1 MTRPPDEKA
10 RERAATAA
18 GCNIVVTAGAGT
30 GKTTLLVDRL
40 VALVLR
46 EPQPVA
52 IGQIVA
58 LTFTN
63 KAASE
68 MKIRLRERLDRLR
81 ALDPSREPDTESDR
95 RVWEQLL
102 ALMARQG
109 LTKARVD
116 ELAGAALQELEKS
129 QIGTIHSFAAHL
141 LRLHPIES
149 GVDPAFVE
157 DDGTHFR
164 EHFVREWDLWLDEQ
178 LGPKGPD
185 HETWRTVLR
194 AVTLDE
200 ARALAEQLA
209 GELTPVDR
217 AAAASSEAG
226 LPPAIAAWLGN
237 LGREARALRAG
248 RDKITLIE
256 RMLDAAAA
264 RFERVGAGAALPAA
278 EDEELDRKL
287 PGKTTAWSQEDYA
300 RAKDVLRI
308 ARALRTV
315 EAEPVKLVV
324 RLLLP
329 FAARC
334 RERFVARGFVSF
346 DGLLARARDLLRDH
360 PAIRRELKARF
371 RAVLVDEFQDTDPV
385 QYEMI
390 LYLAE
395 AAGREAQEWRSLA
408 LEPGKLFI
416 VGDPKQSIYAFR
428 RADMEAYDHVVEDRI
443 LGRAPA
449 GERHS
454 LQANFRTHAGVLHVV
469 NACFARLFPA
479 EAIKGIQPKHEALV
493 PMDGQAPLPDERVE
507 IRLVRPS
514 GEEQDAETATRVEA
528 EELARWLAEEVLGRQ
543 ELREKGVATA
553 IRPRHIAI
561 LLRKLTAARDYVEA
575 LRRYGI
581 PYVTEGEKH
590 FYERQEV
597 VDVVNLLR
605 AVSDPYD
612 RVALVGLL
620 RSPLGG
626 LTDREIADLAGQG
639 GLDYRRTVP
648 GSPQAGRLYERL
660 RAWHETLPR
669 CAAVEAVD
677 RLMAEI
683 PVREL
688 AAASLDG
695 EQALANLHKLR
706 GLVET
711 LAQGPEMTLRRTVR
725 ALSDRVLHPPDEA
738 ESPLAEEGDD
748 DGEGAVRVLSI
759 HKAKGLEYP
768 MVVLAGLHQ
777 GSARR
782 QAETFVLHD
791 WASGVVGLRVG
802 GQQTIGG
809 LYAGTKLAWR
819 QQAELRRVLYVGMTR
834 AKRRLVLSAGLPASA
849 SRSADSLLGLLSGAL
864 DGLAMEDG
872 ASGERVV
879 DLAGTAIPLRV
890 CEGREAPMTTSG
902 RESAWADDP
911 GEYAAER
918 ARWAARDAACRSA
931 TERTL
936 FLSPTRLLA
945 ETSSREEAVRP
956 AVRSGTSRE
965 QDIARL
971 VGIAVHRVLE
981 AWDFHAEPVRLRARV
996 EEACQVV
1003 AGHERDAN
1011 TDVLA
1016 EEVTALMERF
1026 VRLPAYADLR
1036 RAEVLG
1042 REVPFVMPW
1051 GETAQASDSVPRSAS
1066 VMEGVI
1072 DLLYRLDGALWIADY
1087 KTDRI
1092 EANQAVRRA
1101 DDYRPQMAIYR
1112 EAVERGL
1119 GEPVRC
1125 RLVFLRP
1132 GVAVD
1137 VA

>member
-10 RERAATAA
+10 RERAATAT

-81 ALDPSREPDTESDR
+81 TLDPSREPDTESDR

-109 LTKARVD
+109 LTKVRVD

-164 EHFVREWDLWLDEQ
+164 EHFVREWERWLDEQ
-178 LGPKGPD
+178 LGPKGQD

-200 ARALAEQLA
+200 AGALAEQLA

-226 LPPAIAAWLGN
+226 LSPAIAAWLET

-248 RDKITLIE
+248 RDKTTLIE

-264 RFERVGAGAALPAA
+264 RFERVGAALPAA
-278 EDEELDRKL
+278 EDQELDRKL
-287 PGKTTAWSQEDYA
+287 PGKTTAWSQENYA

-308 ARALRTV
+308 AQALRTV

-395 AAGREAQEWRSLA
+395 AAGREAQEWRSLE

-454 LQANFRTHAGVLHVV
+454 LQANFRTHAGLLHVV
-469 NACFARLFPA
+469 NACFAGLFPA
-479 EAIKGIQPKHEALV
+479 EAIKGIQPKHEALM

-581 PYVTEGEKH
+581 SYVTEGEKH

-597 VDVVNLLR
+597 VDFVNLLR

-639 GLDYRRTVP
+639 LLDYRRTLP
-648 GSPQAGRLYERL
+648 GLQQAGRFYERL

-677 RLMAEI
+677 RLMAET

-711 LAQGPEMTLRRTVR
+711 LAQGPEMTLRRTAR

-809 LYAGTKLAWR
+809 LYAGAKLAWR

-849 SRSADSLLGLLSGAL
+849 SRSADSFLGLLSGAL
-864 DGLAMEDG
+864 GGLAMEDG

-918 ARWAARDAACRSA
+918 ARWTARDAACRSA
-931 TERTL
+931 KERTL

-945 ETSSREEAVRP
+945 EASSREEAVRP

-971 VGIAVHRVLE
+971 VGIAAHRVLE
-981 AWDFHAEPVRLRARV
+981 TWDFHAEPVRLRACI
-996 EEACQVV
+996 EEACQAV
-1003 AGHERDAN
+1003 AAQQTGPSAE
-1011 TDVLA
+1011 TLT
-1016 EEVTALMERF
+1016 EEVASLMGHF
-1026 VRLPAYADLR
+1026 VRSPAYADLR
-1036 RAEVLG
+1036 RAEILG
-1042 REVPFVMPW
+1042 REVPFAIPWNGSGHQPCVMH
-1051 GETAQASDSVPRSAS
+1051 GS
-1066 VMEGVI
+1066 I
-1072 DLLYRLDGALWIADY
+1072 DLLYRLDGEVWIADY
-1087 KTDRI
+1087 KTDRVGPD
-1092 EANQAVRRA
+1092 EVRARAETYRDQAQV
-1101 DDYRPQMAIYR
+1101 YR
-1112 EAVERGL
+1112 EAVAASLSIRS
-1119 GEPVRC
+1119 VRFQF
-1125 RLVFLRP
+1125 VFMRC
-1132 GVAVD
+1132 GVGVTL
-1137 VA
+1137 